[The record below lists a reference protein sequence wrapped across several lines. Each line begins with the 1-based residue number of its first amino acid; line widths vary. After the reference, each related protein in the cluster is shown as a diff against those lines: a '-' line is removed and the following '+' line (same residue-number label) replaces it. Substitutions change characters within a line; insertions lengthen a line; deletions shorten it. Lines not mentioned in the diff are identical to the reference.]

1 MTSAESMGRHQ
12 RFAAALQCLPVD
24 RPPVTAW
31 MHLGSEHLAPAQVA
45 QLHEAYWRAYDWDAL
60 KVMADY
66 RVEIP
71 QALESFDTPQSLGCL
86 QTAVQTARCF
96 ARQYECVARLMERV
110 GHEVPVLDSGYDPY
124 TLVLR
129 HIGRDQVRGLDL
141 GLNAEAL
148 QAVLDALTQQICR
161 HIERLKA
168 LGVAGYF
175 HATFGAIHADRPRGV
190 GQETFERCIKPFDLR
205 ILQAAQ
211 GMVRVLHAHGSGLQ
225 LERLAGYPLEVL
237 HIADR
242 TPGNPTLAQLR
253 ASAGAGKCLMGG
265 VDERTFT
272 SFSVGGLRAQMG
284 DAMAQAGT
292 QGLILAPGCAVSPSS
307 SGRLLKALRAGVG
320 GAGA

>member
-1 MTSAESMGRHQ
+1 MTSADPMGRHQ

-31 MHLGSEHLAPAQVA
+31 MHLGTEHLPPAHVA
-45 QLHEAYWRAYDWDAL
+45 QLHEAYWRAYDWDVL

-71 QALESFDTPQSLGCL
+71 LSIESFDTPQSLGCL
-86 QTAVQTARCF
+86 QTAVQSARCF

-110 GHEVPVLDSGYDPY
+110 GHEVPVLNSGYDAY

-129 HIGRDQVRGLDL
+129 HIGYNQVRGLGL

-148 QAVLDALTQQICR
+148 QAVLEAFTQQICR

-168 LGVAGYF
+168 LGVAGYV
-175 HATFGAIHADRPRGV
+175 HATWGAMCAHQPRGV
-190 GQETFERCIKPFDLR
+190 SQETFECCVKPFDLR

-225 LERLAGYPLEVL
+225 LERLADYPLEVL

-253 ASAGAGKCLMGG
+253 AWTPQCLMGG

-284 DAMAQAGT
+284 DAVAQAGM
-292 QGLILAPGCAVSPSS
+292 QGLILAPGCAVPPSS
-307 SGRLLKALRAGVG
+307 SGRLLKALRGGVG

>member
-1 MTSAESMGRHQ
+1 MSSAESMGRHQ
-12 RFAAALQCLPVD
+12 RFAAAVRCLPVD

-31 MHLGSEHLAPAQVA
+31 MHLGSEHLPPAYVA

-71 QALESFDTPQSLGCL
+71 LSIESFDTPQSLGCL
-86 QTAVQTARCF
+86 QTAVQTAHCF
-96 ARQYECVARLMERV
+96 ARQYECVAHLMERV
-110 GHEVPVLDSGYDPY
+110 GQEVPVLDSGYDPY

-129 HIGRDQVRGLDL
+129 HIGRDQVRGL
-141 GLNAEAL
+141 GLNTEAL

-175 HATFGAIHADRPRGV
+175 HATFGAIHPDQPHGV
-190 GQETFERCIKPFDLR
+190 DQETFERCIKPFDLR

-225 LERLAGYPLEVL
+225 LERLADYQLEVL

-242 TPGNPTLAQLR
+242 TPSNPTLAQLR

-284 DAMAQAGT
+284 DAVAQVGT

-320 GAGA
+320 GASA